1 MIYPCQHRQGKGTPV
16 VNLDSIS
23 FFRIASQRMQWLSTR
38 QQVIS
43 QNIANADTPGY
54 RARDVGAFSELLDAQ
69 RSTGVRVTNA
79 QHLTGGDV
87 AGIRVNEDDET
98 WGQSANG
105 NTVVLEEQTIKSSDI
120 AESYRLAAQLY
131 RKAHELLTLSVTGN
145 R

>member
-1 MIYPCQHRQGKGTPV
+1 M
-16 VNLDSIS
+16 NLDSIS
-23 FFRIASQRMQWLSTR
+23 FFRIASRRMQWLGTR

-54 RARDVGAFSELLDAQ
+54 KARDVGAFSDLLDAQ
-69 RSTGVRVTNA
+69 RSTGVRTTNA
-79 QHLTGGDV
+79 RHITAGDV
-87 AGIRVNEDDET
+87 AGIRVDEAGET

-120 AESYRLAAQLY
+120 TESYRLAAQLY
-131 RKAHELLTLSVTGN
+131 RKAHELLNLSVTGG